1 MTHPTPCEPPARPL
15 VPLPS
20 DAAWDAPPRTAADAE
35 RTLAE
40 AHAALVA
47 AEERADTLAAL
58 ALTAWVVLAT
68 ILALSAFVLS
78 SLP

>member
-1 MTHPTPCEPPARPL
+1 
-15 VPLPS
+15 
-20 DAAWDAPPRTAADAE
+20 
-35 RTLAE
+35 
-40 AHAALVA
+40 VA